1 MREFR
6 AKTTKKENGE
16 HAFNNVWVEGDL
28 VVSRDKYYIHPRANA
43 FQVDNELAKLVVMH
57 EVIPETVGQFV
68 GITDNKNGKKIFEGD
83 IVKGSKVR
91 DIMIVVFSQSG
102 CFIVV
107 SCGGWWDF
115 IDNIG
120 EIEVIGN
127 IIDNKELLD
136 KGE

>member
-1 MREFR
+1 MREILFR
-6 AKTTKKENGE
+6 GKTSKGE
-16 HAFNNVWVEGDL
+16 WVEGFYTKGFKYPDEEKLHDL
-28 VVSRDKYYIHPRANA
+28 IYTFLADEEN
-43 FQVDNELAKLVVMH
+43 NEWRFYCE

-68 GITDNKNGKKIFEGD
+68 GITDKKNGKKIFEGD

-91 DIMIVVFSQSG
+91 DMMIVVFSQSG

>member
-1 MREFR
+1 MREILFR
-6 AKTTKKENGE
+6 GKTILGE
-16 HAFNNVWVEGDL
+16 WVYGDL
-28 VVSRDKYYIHPRANA
+28 EHNGKNTPKW
-43 FQVDNELAKLVVMH
+43 VDGKEI
-57 EVIPETVGQFV
+57 IPETIGQFT
-68 GITDNKNGKKIFEGD
+68 GLTDKNGKKIFEGD
-83 IVKGSKVR
+83 ILKGSKVR
-91 DIMIVVFSQSG
+91 DMMIVVFSQSG

-136 KGE
+136 IGEKV